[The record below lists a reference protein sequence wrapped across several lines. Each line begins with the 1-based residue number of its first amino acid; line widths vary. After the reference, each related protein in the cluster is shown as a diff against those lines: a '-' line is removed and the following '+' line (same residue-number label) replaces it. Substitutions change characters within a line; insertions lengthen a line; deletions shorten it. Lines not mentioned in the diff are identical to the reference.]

1 MQYVAAKPE
10 TNSQRGIVMAKRKRG
25 ANEGSIYKMSDGRW
39 RAAVS
44 LGWKDGRR
52 VRKVFSAKTRRE
64 VPDKLTIALRSRQLG
79 LPVPGERQTVANFLS
94 DWLRECA
101 KPRVRPKTYGSYSW
115 IVNHHLTP
123 GLGRVRL
130 ARLNSQQ
137 IQTFLNGRRQ
147 WDLSPR
153 TIQHI
158 HAVLRVALSQAE
170 KWGLVTRN
178 AAALVDTPQVRRPE
192 VQPMTPSEVQ
202 SFLDAIGGDRLE
214 ALFILAVAVGL
225 RQGEALGLLWD
236 AVDLDQGTLTVRYA
250 LQRVDKQLTLVEPK
264 TLKSRRTLHLP
275 QFLKAALL
283 RHRAVQEEER
293 LVAGSR
299 WRETGFVFTTK
310 IGTPLDGTNVTKRF
324 QRLLQ

>member
-1 MQYVAAKPE
+1 MP
-10 TNSQRGIVMAKRKRG
+10 
-25 ANEGSIYKMSDGRW
+25 
-39 RAAVS
+39 
-44 LGWKDGRR
+44 L
-52 VRKVFSAKTRRE
+52 
-64 VPDKLTIALRSRQLG
+64 
-79 LPVPGERQTVANFLS
+79 PGERQTGANFLS

-101 KPRVRPKTYGSYSW
+101 KPRVRPKTYDNYSW

-130 ARLNSQQ
+130 ARLNPQQ

-147 WDLSPR
+147 SDLSPR

-158 HAVLRVALSQAE
+158 HAVLRIALSQTQ
-170 KWGLVTRN
+170 KWSLVTRN
-178 AAALVDTPQVRRPE
+178 AAALVDTPKVRRPE
-192 VQPMTPSEVQ
+192 IQPMTPSEVQ
-202 SFLDAIGGDRLE
+202 LFLDAIGGDRPE

-236 AVDLDQGTLTVRYA
+236 DAVDLDQGTLTVRYA
-250 LQRVDKQLTLVEPK
+250 LQRVDKKLTLVEPK

-293 LVAGSR
+293 LLAGSR
-299 WRETGFVFTTK
+299 WLAGDRVRFYNQDRHTSRRQQRNKTLSKTPTEKRHETDVVVMISGMFAPPCCCSK
-310 IGTPLDGTNVTKRF
+310 ECIHAWLWKRWATA
-324 QRLLQ
+324 RSALR